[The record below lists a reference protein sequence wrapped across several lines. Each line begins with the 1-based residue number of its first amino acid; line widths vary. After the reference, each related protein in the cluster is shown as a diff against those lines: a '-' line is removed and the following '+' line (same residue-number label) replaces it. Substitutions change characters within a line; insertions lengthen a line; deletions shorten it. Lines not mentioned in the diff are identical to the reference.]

1 MEGVVSLVVAV
12 WPNNTISIVQIRRGF
27 TMLDL
32 FALIDNEASPLDAN
46 CYQIG
51 SDEDGMHITFDWQ
64 HLDDGEKVTRE
75 SADVAIG
82 KLFGKIKHLPWPEDI
97 LKQWMRQLS
106 HNARRQECVDRGRFL
121 FADEIPKFPCAP
133 PPSHSVCDVRRMP
146 PFCGVY
152 FAFNSDGSCYYIGE
166 SEDVTKRVSKSRPEI
181 GDRMIGLVE
190 CMPHE
195 RKRIEAYFVALLDPP
210 GNGVSSHRMKEKESM
225 DGTPQ
230 G

>member
-1 MEGVVSLVVAV
+1 MEGGVPLVVAV
-12 WPNNTISIVQIRRGF
+12 WPNNTISILWAASGF

-32 FALIDNEASPLDAN
+32 FALIDPEANPLDAT
-46 CYQIG
+46 CYRIG
-51 SDEDGMHITFDWQ
+51 CDEDGMHITFDWK
-64 HLDDGEKVTRE
+64 HLDDGTKVNAD

-82 KLFGKIKHLPWPEDI
+82 KLFGKVKKLPWPDDI

-106 HNARRQECVDRGRFL
+106 HNVRRQDYNDRSRFL

-133 PPSHSVCDVRRMP
+133 PPTHSACDVRRMR

-152 FAFNSDGSCYYIGE
+152 FSFNADGSCHYVGE

-181 GDRMIGLVE
+181 GDRMIGLIQ
-190 CMPHE
+190 CMPHD
-195 RKRIEAYFVALLDPP
+195 RRLIEAYFVALLNPP
-210 GNGVSSHRMKEKESM
+210 GNGISSHRMKERGGT
-225 DGTPQ
+225 DG